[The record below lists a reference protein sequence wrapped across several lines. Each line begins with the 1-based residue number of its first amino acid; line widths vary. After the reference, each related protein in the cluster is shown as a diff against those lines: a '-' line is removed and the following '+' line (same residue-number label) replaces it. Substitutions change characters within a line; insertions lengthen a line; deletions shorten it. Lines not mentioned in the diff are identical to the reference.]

1 MEKLIKK
8 VTINGEEQM
17 GVNAR
22 DLWEAL
28 KSKRQFGNWIQD
40 RLVGFEEGVDF
51 TVNKIVNGENKGRF
65 AATEYT
71 LTLDTA
77 KHLAMLERN
86 EIGKQ
91 IRQYFIEFEKEAR
104 KALEDGIKF
113 CQKAYVDKCTCTV
126 MPPSA
131 SLRETTVELLNDINL
146 RLLAGESVDKEILRY
161 AWNVGRMFSKPVTLE
176 NSSVPID
183 ILEFAETLTPG
194 EYSRGEIYE
203 AYCKHCANPSAAR
216 WFWPR
221 LRQACPFTEKRTRY
235 RRMIII
241 GE

>member
-1 MEKLIKK
+1 MLDVVKIVDGKAVTTSRKIAEVFEKKHCDVLRAIRELEVPEDFNERNFASVEYVDQKGERRPEYLITKDGFFLLAMGFTGKKAMEFKICFINAYNTMEKILK
-8 VTINGEEQM
+8 EE
-17 GVNAR
+17 NA
-22 DLWEAL
+22 
-28 KSKRQFGNWIQD
+28 I
-40 RLVGFEEGVDF
+40 
-51 TVNKIVNGENKGRF
+51 
-65 AATEYT
+65 
-71 LTLDTA
+71 
-77 KHLAMLERN
+77 
-86 EIGKQ
+86 
-91 IRQYFIEFEKEAR
+91 
-104 KALEDGIKF
+104 
-113 CQKAYVDKCTCTV
+113 CTT

-131 SLRETTVELLNDINL
+131 TLRETTVELLNDINL